1 MSHHEK
7 SAKEQQFWPDC
18 PVNILP
24 LPLNDYVT
32 MANYLTSLPQLP
44 YLSNGHDSILISQH
58 CYKD

>member
-1 MSHHEK
+1 MRKVLKNSN
-7 SAKEQQFWPDC
+7 SGQIAQ
-18 PVNILP
+18 VSILP

-32 MANYLTSLPQLP
+32 MADYLTSLPQLP